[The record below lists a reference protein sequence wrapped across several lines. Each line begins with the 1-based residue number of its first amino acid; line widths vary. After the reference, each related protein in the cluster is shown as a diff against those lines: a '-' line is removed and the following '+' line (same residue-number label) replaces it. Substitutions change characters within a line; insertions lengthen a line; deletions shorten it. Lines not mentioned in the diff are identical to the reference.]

1 MQMINCLGGDL
12 QSWVLPKKENEKAL
26 RITDAMR
33 RTVLRTALQGLA
45 YVHANGITHCGNYI
59 FLFQIHFFLKKLT
72 FFFLKKKTQNKTNK
86 DIKPA
91 NIFITGNGTAVL
103 GDFDVSR
110 DDATRATLVSSATKA
125 AGSFFKFFF
134 LNFFILKI
142 IKK

>member
-59 FLFQIHFFLKKLT
+59 YF
-72 FFFLKKKTQNKTNK
+72 
-86 DIKPA
+86 
-91 NIFITGNGTAVL
+91 
-103 GDFDVSR
+103 
-110 DDATRATLVSSATKA
+110 
-125 AGSFFKFFF
+125 FFKFIFF
-134 LNFFILKI
+134 KKINFFFEKKTKTKQTKI
-142 IKK
+142 SNLQIFSLLEMELLFWVTLMFRVMMQLEQH